1 MTSRVLF
8 VFSCRD
14 VAERASDYLDRDL
27 SLRSRLQ
34 FRLHLFLCRDC
45 RRYIDQ
51 LGRMPALLRSSLKRT
66 AAMQPAAEEQL
77 LAAVRARAEA
87 SSLARDA

>member
-1 MTSRVLF
+1 MKTRAPF

-51 LGRMPALLRSSLKRT
+51 LGRMTALLRGSLDRT
-66 AAMQPAAEEQL
+66 AAMPPATEERL
-77 LAAVRARAEA
+77 LAAVRARAGA
-87 SSLARDA
+87 SSLAGDA